1 MTMTSP
7 AHAGRDVPA
16 WLNLSALVDDATL
29 EELEV
34 VAAEVKALEEQVRS
48 VCIRAF
54 RVTTRY
60 TLMVDG
66 LPNGVYEVVDQRT
79 GCQAVHDGLHAIVGQ
94 LEVTLHE
101 PTSWV
106 GSEPDWVADEAR
118 AIIDELG
125 TAPSWLAKYLPGEG
139 EQEDAR

>member
-7 AHAGRDVPA
+7 TRAGHDVPA
-16 WLNLSALVDDATL
+16 WLNLGALVDAATL

-34 VAAEVKALEEQVRS
+34 VAAEVKALEEQVRA

-60 TLMVDG
+60 TLMVDE
-66 LPNGVYEVVDQRT
+66 LPEGVHEVVDQRT
-79 GCQAVHDGLHAIVGQ
+79 GHQVVHDGLRAIIGQ
-94 LEVTLHE
+94 LETTLHE
-101 PTSWV
+101 PVSWV

-125 TAPSWLAKYLPGEG
+125 TTPYWLAKYLPGKG